1 MGPETLAHVL
11 RPIKQVFGAPGA
23 FPDLLVGLETSDDA
37 AVYRLNPEMAII
49 LTTDFFPPV
58 VDDPYTYGAVA
69 AANSM
74 SDVYAMGGDVL
85 LAINVAGF
93 PSGLPSDILA
103 DIFKGGAEKVA
114 EAGGIIAGGHTVTDD
129 EPKYGLAVV
138 GLVHPEHVVTK
149 GGAQVGDKL
158 VLTKPLGSG
167 IITTAARA
175 LGAKAEHLDE
185 AVRWMTTLNQS
196 AAAAMQRAGVHAAT
210 DITGFALLGHAYE
223 MASASSVAAFRFS
236 VGALP
241 VLPGAVEYAH
251 LGFLTGGAG
260 RNRAWLKDHVRL
272 EASVSSE
279 LEHILY
285 DPQTSGG
292 LLIAVA
298 PDRYDILL
306 SELAHRDA
314 TAWTVG
320 EVVAGEGLIL
330 AD

>member
-37 AVYRLNPEMAII
+37 AVYRLNPEMALI

-114 EAGGIIAGGHTVTDD
+114 EAGGIIAGGHTVSDD

-138 GLVHPEHVVTK
+138 GLVHPERVVTK
-149 GGAQVGDKL
+149 GGAQPGDKL

-185 AVRWMTTLNQS
+185 AVHWMTTLNQG
-196 AAAAMQRAGVHAAT
+196 AAHAMQRASVHAAT

-223 MASASSVAAFRFS
+223 MASASGVAFCFS
-236 VGALP
+236 VGSLPLMAGAL
-241 VLPGAVEYAH
+241 EYAH

-260 RNRAWLKDHVRL
+260 RNRSWLKDHVQVETSL
-272 EASVSSE
+272 SSE

-298 PDRYDILL
+298 PERHDVLL
-306 SELAHRDA
+306 SELMHRDLA
-314 TAWTVG
+314 AWTVG
-320 EVVAGEGLIL
+320 EVVTGEGLIL

>member
-1 MGPETLAHVL
+1 MGPEALAHVL
-11 RPIKQVFGAPGA
+11 RPIKNVFGTPGA

-37 AVYRLNPEMAII
+37 AVYRLNDDQALI

-93 PSGLPSDILA
+93 PSGLPADILA
-103 DIFKGGAEKVA
+103 DIFRGGAEKVA

-138 GLVHPEHVVTK
+138 GLVRPERVVTK
-149 GGAQVGDKL
+149 GGAGVGDRL

-175 LGAKAEHLDE
+175 LGASVEHLDE
-185 AVRWMTTLNQS
+185 AVRWMATLNRS
-196 AAAAMQRAGVHAAT
+196 AARAMQTVGVHAAT

-223 MASASSVAAFRFS
+223 MASASEVAFRFS

-241 VLPGAVEYAH
+241 ILPGALDYAH

-260 RNRAWLKDHVRL
+260 RNRSWLKDHVSV
-272 EASVSSE
+272 ETGVSSE

-298 PDRYDILL
+298 AERHDELL
-306 SELAHRDA
+306 AEMARQDTA
-314 TAWTVG
+314 AWTVG
-320 EVVAGEGLIL
+320 EVVAGQGLIL
-330 AD
+330 AH

>member
-1 MGPETLAHVL
+1 MGPEALAHVL

-37 AVYRLNPEMAII
+37 AVYRLNPEMALI

-138 GLVHPEHVVTK
+138 GLVHPERVVTK
-149 GGAQVGDKL
+149 GGAQVGDRL

-185 AVRWMTTLNQS
+185 AVRWMTALNQ
-196 AAAAMQRAGVHAAT
+196 AAAQAMQRARVHAAT

-223 MASASSVAAFRFS
+223 MASASGVAFRFS
-236 VGALP
+236 VGSLP

-260 RNRAWLKDHVRL
+260 RNRSWLKEHV
-272 EASVSSE
+272 SVETSMSSE

-306 SELAHRDA
+306 SELAHRN
-314 TAWTVG
+314 TPAWTVG